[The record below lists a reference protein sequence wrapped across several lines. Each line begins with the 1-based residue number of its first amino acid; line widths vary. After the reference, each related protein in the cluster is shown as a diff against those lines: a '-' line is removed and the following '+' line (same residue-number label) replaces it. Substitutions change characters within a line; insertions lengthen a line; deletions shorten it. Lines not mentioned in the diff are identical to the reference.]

1 MLGVVVAVLVA
12 SQPSPAPSP
21 LKTITHVR
29 SSSFC
34 TTLRQNVGRTVQ
46 ALIQNNIAVD
56 QTKTLFLKMA
66 RDNISGV
73 NQGMVIDMDMNHLN
87 PVIGEVAQN
96 LETAQELLNDTHRFP
111 TQPQTDDARRLLQI
125 QHELRSIIDH
135 QNQALNILSGTY
147 YSYNGNRLLGHG
159 DGMKAPIDPVKD
171 TPIVI
176 PPANGSAFQEPARAT
191 PAPVP
196 VATPPTVDLGLLG
209 YTKFAQLFN
218 NLTTYQWNEE
228 TLENHAAAII
238 LQSSAECNGNE

>member
-111 TQPQTDDARRLLQI
+111 TQPQTEDDRRLLQI